1 VRSPDELRP
10 ALSKAIDE
18 NVPALIEVV
27 CKRDSEASPWK
38 FIIG

>member
-1 VRSPDELRP
+1 VSAPDELRT

-18 NVPALIEVV
+18 DVPALIEVV
-27 CKRDSEASPWK
+27 CKRGGEASPWK